1 MGTLIPTLHNTR
13 RQPMQFTYERED
25 NNYCWLTD
33 TLTFTKDII
42 HHHDRWVGRGSLK
55 VGNKQSCVKVDKL
68 LDYLNLNR
76 LTLDNFPGLKDYL
89 KENYPEILFK
99 ESKDIDYKKLL
110 ENLVRLIESD
120 IDSINHYSNSELG
133 KAEEFKAACLA
144 LNSDWYL
151 GKHLE

>member
-1 MGTLIPTLHNTR
+1 
-13 RQPMQFTYERED
+13 MQFTYEREG
-25 NNYCWLTD
+25 NNCWYTVK
-33 TLTFTKDII
+33 LTFTKEVILINQQWLGSFI
-42 HHHDRWVGRGSLK
+42 HEYSEVIK
-55 VGNKQSCVKVDKL
+55 PEEL
-68 LDYLNLNR
+68 LEILSSRNL
-76 LTLDNFPGLKDYL
+76 LISNFSGLEDYL
-89 KENYPEILFK
+89 KENYPEVLFK

-144 LNSDWYL
+144 LDSDWYL